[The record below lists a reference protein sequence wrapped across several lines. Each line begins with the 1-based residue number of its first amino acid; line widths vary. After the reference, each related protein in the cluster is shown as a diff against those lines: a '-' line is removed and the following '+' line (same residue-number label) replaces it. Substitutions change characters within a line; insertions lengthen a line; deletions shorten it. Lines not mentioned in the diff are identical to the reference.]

1 MTDVRV
7 VVPSDIGSTIQLG
20 AKEQDK
26 FDVVFPTPEV
36 SVQGDQITVTI
47 DGNAS
52 TPAQLPAQKTITKF
66 ERQGNNVTIKLGADQ
81 EQTITLPEVQHK
93 ELTKFERQGNTV
105 TVQLGQDEAK
115 SIELDPAKEITE
127 FSLQEKTLHIRLG
140 QDAEKTVD
148 LTPMLPAVVAEVFL
162 KDVKKV
168 GDELRFTVGEKD
180 NTENDTTLKVNVSD
194 LLPVQV
200 DNVTLAG
207 EGIDGNVLRAKI
219 SQEAGNA
226 IEIKDDGLYVA
237 PASAPIRLV
246 NATGKT
252 ELGRI
257 FPAGSL

>member
-20 AKEQDK
+20 VKEQDK

-93 ELTKFERQGNTV
+93 EITKFERQGNTV

-148 LTPMLPAVVAEVFL
+148 LAPMLPAVVAEVFL
-162 KDVKKV
+162 KKVEKV
-168 GDELRFTVGEKD
+168 GNQLQFTVGEKD
-180 NTENDTTLKVNVSD
+180 NDNNNTVLTVDVAD
-194 LLPVQV
+194 LLPVKA
-200 DNVTLAG
+200 DDSTIAG
-207 EGIDGNVLRAKI
+207 DGTEGNKLHVKV

-226 IEIKDDGLYVA
+226 IETKDDGLYVA
-237 PASAPIRLV
+237 PASAPVRLL